1 MAFGGVMMYSD
12 DGGETWTGPVPNPL
26 RLPNGQQTAHHGS
39 ILAEGDE
46 LTIISASE
54 APPHGLTGWTGT
66 PGCDGV
72 TTWVGRGMSHSK
84 FPWSGTHQKA
94 R

>member
-1 MAFGGVMMYSD
+1 MMYSD

-46 LTIISASE
+46 LMIISASE
-54 APPHGLTGWTGT
+54 APPHVPRTGPVT
-66 PGCDGV
+66 PGCDGA
-72 TTWVGRGMSHSK
+72 TTRVGRGMRHSK
-84 FPWSGTHQKA
+84 FSWSGTHRKA